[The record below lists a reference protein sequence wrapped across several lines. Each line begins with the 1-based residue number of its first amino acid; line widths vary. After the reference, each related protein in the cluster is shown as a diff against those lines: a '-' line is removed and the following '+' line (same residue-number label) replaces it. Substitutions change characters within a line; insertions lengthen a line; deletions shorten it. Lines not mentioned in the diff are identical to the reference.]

1 MTTILCIFLFVLLA
15 GAVFILKKAID
26 AKEYLE
32 AELEEAKNDSHQFQT
47 ELNKAN
53 RKLLEFSEIKSLRA
67 ATNSLRD
74 ELEELEQVIRQANGQ
89 ESLVTIGFT
98 EFKPEFVDSDSAN
111 NALEQVKQ
119 KQKALIQEDKA
130 VFKPEN
136 LEVSGDAKE
145 GKRLAKDFSNLILRC
160 FESESDILIAK
171 VTYKNYTSSK
181 DKMERAFEQIN
192 KLGKKLSIEINTK
205 YLNLKLEELNI
216 YYQYLELKY
225 REAEEQK
232 EIRRQMKEQEA
243 EEKEAAKA
251 LKEAQEKE
259 DMFKKAL
266 AHAQAEAAKAVGK
279 KHDELEDKI
288 SKLMQELSA
297 AQSKTRTISMA
308 QQTKAGYVY
317 IISNIGSF
325 GENVYKVGMTRR
337 LEPQDRVDELGD
349 ASVPFY
355 FDVHAFIYSEN
366 APALEAALHRK
377 LEKYRVN
384 KVNDRK
390 EFFRVDL
397 NTIENMVKE
406 THNGKFNLT
415 RIAAAKEFYES
426 GAEAIAPADLKAKPK
441 EASTVSQTQSLFSST
456 APKIKP
462 LF

>member
-1 MTTILCIFLFVLLA
+1 MI
-15 GAVFILKKAID
+15 
-26 AKEYLE
+26 
-32 AELEEAKNDSHQFQT
+32 
-47 ELNKAN
+47 
-53 RKLLEFSEIKSLRA
+53 
-67 ATNSLRD
+67 
-74 ELEELEQVIRQANGQ
+74 
-89 ESLVTIGFT
+89 TIGFT
-98 EFKPEFVDSDSAN
+98 EFKPEFPDSDSAN
-111 NALEQVKQ
+111 NALERVKQ
-119 KQKALIQEDKA
+119 KQKLLIQEDQA
-130 VFKPEN
+130 VFKPDH

-145 GKRLAKDFSNLILRC
+145 GKRLTKDFSNLILRC
-160 FESESDILIAK
+160 FESESDVLIAK
-171 VTYKNYTSSK
+171 VTYKNYSNSK
-181 DKMERAFEQIN
+181 EKMEKAFEQIN
-192 KLGKKLSIEINTK
+192 KLGRKLEIEINNK
-205 YLNLKLEELNI
+205 YLSLKLEELNV

-243 EEKEAAKA
+243 EEREAAKA
-251 LKEAQEKE
+251 LKEAQDKE
-259 DMFKKAL
+259 EMFKKAL
-266 AHAQAEAAKAVGK
+266 AQAQAEAAKAVGK

-366 APALEAALHRK
+366 APALEATLHRK

-406 THNGKFNLT
+406 SHNGKFNLT
-415 RIAAAKEFYES
+415 RIAAAKEYYES
-426 GAEAIAPADLKAKPK
+426 GSPAFEKANQKSIGQTSVK
-441 EASTVSQTQSLFSST
+441 EPTISAQKALNSQQN
-456 APKIKP
+456 KIVQP
-462 LF
+462 LFDTSSKTKALF